1 MVRVKRMRLN
11 KQIYIFIFAVFF
23 VSCSTTKDIWNKRPD
38 WMMPDKNKVELQADI
53 PNDLITGFNLSSSI
67 GQTKKMI
74 KDNNLS
80 YKKERIEK
88 RTKIESYRFDGTL
101 LDTKNLFA
109 YKKATSAVDFF
120 DGTMLSSRVS
130 IDAISDENLE
140 EIVNAVYQLLVNFYS
155 NPLSETSIY
164 SFQTYKWDIDNVE
177 VFLSIDKEQ
186 KSVLISEVNSK
197 VEESRSFQ
205 EFKDEFIEEYQTYE
219 EEVRYGKKEKR

>member
-1 MVRVKRMRLN
+1 
-11 KQIYIFIFAVFF
+11 
-23 VSCSTTKDIWNKRPD
+23 
-38 WMMPDKNKVELQADI
+38 
-53 PNDLITGFNLSSSI
+53 
-67 GQTKKMI
+67 
-74 KDNNLS
+74 
-80 YKKERIEK
+80 
-88 RTKIESYRFDGTL
+88 
-101 LDTKNLFA
+101 
-109 YKKATSAVDFF
+109 
-120 DGTMLSSRVS
+120 MLSSRVS